1 MIIGITGGIASG
13 KTIVSDYVQKLGY
26 PVVDA
31 DLLAREIMEPGSP
44 VLNEVRKAFGN
55 TVFNENGEL
64 NRKALAAQIFQ
75 DEESRHLLDGL
86 THPAIRA
93 LAEEKFAQLKGEHLV
108 FFVVP
113 LLYESGMD
121 ELCDDVWVVHA
132 EESQRKNRLLLRD
145 GIDETYAQKKID
157 AQMSAQERLNKGA
170 RVLYNDGD
178 LNHLYKQ
185 IESFF
190 KNRKK
195 L

>member
-1 MIIGITGGIASG
+1 M
-13 KTIVSDYVQKLGY
+13 
-26 PVVDA
+26 
-31 DLLAREIMEPGSP
+31 
-44 VLNEVRKAFGN
+44 
-55 TVFNENGEL
+55 
-64 NRKALAAQIFQ
+64 
-75 DEESRHLLDGL
+75 DGL

-93 LAEEKFAQLKGEHLV
+93 LAEEKFTQLKGENLV

-132 EESQRKNRLLLRD
+132 EESQRKNRLSLRD

-185 IESFF
+185 IESLL
-190 KNRKK
+190 KK
-195 L
+195 S